1 MLLSFSPKLSPGIKL
16 KKAHPEI
23 ADELFQKMNRDVH
36 HRMDLMLARAA
47 GYKAFSTKDEASVI
61 CAFASETGMLEMLYS
76 SKWCDVITNETL
88 YEQVLLNA

>member
-1 MLLSFSPKLSPGIKL
+1 
-16 KKAHPEI
+16 
-23 ADELFQKMNRDVH
+23 MNRDVH
-36 HRMDLMLARAA
+36 HRMELMLARAA

-61 CAFASETGMLEMLYS
+61 CAFASETGMLEMLYDLRYS